1 MVETNTRTK
10 KEMKKDHLEHIERIR
25 RQNFVQ
31 SEKNV
36 EKVRPSKSNNC
47 GNQIF
52 NRGRT
57 V

>member
-1 MVETNTRTK
+1 MFETNTRTK
-10 KEMKKDHLEHIERIR
+10 KEMKKDHLEQIERIR